1 MSEPSLEGIS
11 EEVWTALAA
20 RLKTLTDWRDEA
32 PDRCAETDRALALE
46 FQWASNA
53 LDGNTLAREELA
65 HVLETGLAVG
75 GRPLFHHMEA
85 LDQRDAFAFAQAW
98 AEGPTPFRDVDLRQ
112 LHARVTRRTAPDLA
126 GRYRDVERTME
137 GSLTTFAAPD
147 EIEDLVTEFTAWLAG
162 QPEEART
169 AIEAHE
175 RLVSIQPF
183 ADGNG
188 RTARLVMSAILLRGG
203 YPLLIVRA
211 EDRPDYDGALEAI
224 QLGGPRAPY
233 ERLMTERLFESFDRY
248 LETA

>member
-1 MSEPSLEGIS
+1 MSEQQEDGVG
-11 EEVWTALAA
+11 EAVWAALAA
-20 RLKTLTDWRDEA
+20 RLQTLNDWREEA
-32 PDRCAETDRALALE
+32 PDHCAAMDRSIALE

-53 LDGNTLAREELA
+53 LDGNGLAREEVV

-85 LDQRDAFAFAQAW
+85 LDQRDAFAFVEAW
-98 AEGPTPFRDVDLRQ
+98 AASAAPFRDVELRQ
-112 LHARVTRRTAPDLA
+112 LHARVTRRSAPDLA
-126 GRYRDVERTME
+126 GRYRDAQRSVE
-137 GSLTTFAAPD
+137 GSLTTFAAPE

-162 QPEEART
+162 QPEEAKT

-175 RLVSIQPF
+175 RLVSIHPF

-211 EDRPDYDGALEAI
+211 EDRPEYDGALEAI

-248 LETA
+248 LPA